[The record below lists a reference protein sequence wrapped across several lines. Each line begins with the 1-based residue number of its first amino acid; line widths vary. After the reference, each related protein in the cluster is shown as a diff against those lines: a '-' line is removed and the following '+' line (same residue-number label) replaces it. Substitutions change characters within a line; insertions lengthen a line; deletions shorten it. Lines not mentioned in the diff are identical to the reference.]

1 MFNTNYHELTT
12 NFSLM
17 IIIWV
22 INGNYMLK
30 EKEIM
35 NKILQDFEQSDQN
48 ETENKETNINII

>member
-35 NKILQDFEQSDQN
+35 NKIL
-48 ETENKETNINII
+48 